1 MGLRKCI
8 LKQCVM
14 HNRTTNTKS
23 NGEAF
28 PGDSSWEPSENLHED
43 LIRLDYV
50 FKFVL
55 VSYTQFAT
63 AAFDFV

>member
-1 MGLRKCI
+1 
-8 LKQCVM
+8 M

-55 VSYTQFAT
+55 VSCVGSEFFCSYPSSPFRG
-63 AAFDFV
+63 FRLCFLY

>member
-1 MGLRKCI
+1 
-8 LKQCVM
+8 M
-14 HNRTTNTKS
+14 HNRITNTKS

-55 VSYTQFAT
+55 VSYTQFGT

>member
-1 MGLRKCI
+1 
-8 LKQCVM
+8 M

-28 PGDSSWEPSENLHED
+28 PGHSSWEPSENLHED